1 MRRTWRKVRVHA
13 LWPLNRS
20 PVGTRRAWRKREEL
34 QRWLNGQQG
43 PEWWEVVPAVA
54 AVLAVIGLPLA
65 GLGWLWSR
73 VGWWATLLAA
83 AALAYAV
90 VSAVRWRRAV
100 LARRRRRARCF
111 SLAEIDASDDRGFR
125 AIVGQ
130 LLLRDGW
137 TQVRGVRIS
146 REVVHLVG
154 NGPDGRQ
161 LGVAFERRIDG
172 AGQSSG
178 GRAALRPV
186 GGAPQLPTATAPG
199 VRPLFLVVSSGT
211 FARERVVWAARHG
224 VRLVDR
230 ALLQR
235 WAAGEDLAVL
245 LDLGLDHAQPDAS

>member
-1 MRRTWRKVRVHA
+1 MNAAR
-13 LWPLNRS
+13 PMSRS

-34 QRWLNGQQG
+34 QRWLNGEQG
-43 PEWWEVVPAVA
+43 PEWWEIVPALA
-54 AVLAVIGLPLA
+54 AVFAVIGLPLA

-73 VGWWATLLAA
+73 VGWWAALLAA
-83 AALAYAV
+83 AALAYG
-90 VSAVRWRRAV
+90 VRAAARQRRAV
-100 LARRRRRARCF
+100 LSRRRRRARCY
-111 SLAEIDASDDRGFR
+111 SLPEIDASDDRRFR
-125 AIVGQ
+125 AIVGR

-161 LGVAFERRIDG
+161 LGVAFERGADR
-172 AGQSSG
+172 AGQGNG

-186 GGAPQLPTATAPG
+186 GGAPHLPTATAPG
-199 VRPLFLVVSSGT
+199 ARPLFLVVSTGT

-245 LDLGLDHAQPDAS
+245 LDLDLDHAQPDAS

>member
-1 MRRTWRKVRVHA
+1 MAERGAGAGVVGDRARARGGLRRDRVT
-13 LWPLNRS
+13 PGRS
-20 PVGTRRAWRKREEL
+20 R
-34 QRWLNGQQG
+34 
-43 PEWWEVVPAVA
+43 
-54 AVLAVIGLPLA
+54 LAVVA
-65 GLGWLWSR
+65 GRLVGGAARGGGPR
-73 VGWWATLLAA
+73 VRGPGRSAPAA
-83 AALAYAV
+83 GRARGAA
-90 VSAVRWRRAV
+90 W
-100 LARRRRRARCF
+100 RARCY
-111 SLAEIDASDDRGFR
+111 SLPEIDASDDRRFR
-125 AIVGQ
+125 AIVGR

-161 LGVAFERRIDG
+161 LGVAFERGADR
-172 AGQSSG
+172 AGQGNG

-186 GGAPQLPTATAPG
+186 GGAPHLPTATAPG
-199 VRPLFLVVSSGT
+199 ARPLFLVVSTGT

-245 LDLGLDHAQPDAS
+245 LDLDLDHAQPDAS